1 MTGLGRGVGIHSM
14 VYGRAVE
21 WVVHGWGCVL
31 LEGVVVEEI
40 Y

>member
-21 WVVHGWGCVL
+21 WVFHGWGCVL